1 MSDLILK
8 EMYGIY
14 KTENLSNKQ
23 IKKYKMTEKEVFK
36 KYANLSE
43 DQLNTKSN
51 KNVLLLNV
59 AEVKKRWI

>member
-23 IKKYKMTEKEVFK
+23 IKKYKMTEKEIFK
-36 KYANLSE
+36 

-59 AEVKKRWI
+59 AKVKKRWI

>member
-14 KTENLSNKQ
+14 KTENFTNKQ
-23 IKKYKMTEKEVFK
+23 IKKYKMTEKKIFK

-43 DQLNTKSN
+43 DELNTKRS

-59 AEVKKRWI
+59 AEVKKRCI

>member
-23 IKKYKMTEKEVFK
+23 IKKYKMTEKEIFK

-59 AEVKKRWI
+59 AKVKKRWI

>member
-14 KTENLSNKQ
+14 KTENLTNKQ
-23 IKKYKMTEKEVFK
+23 IKKYEMTEKKIFK

-43 DQLNTKSN
+43 DELNTKSS

-59 AEVKKRWI
+59 AEVKKRCI

>member
-14 KTENLSNKQ
+14 KTENLTNKQ
-23 IKKYKMTEKEVFK
+23 IKKYEMTEKKIFK

-43 DQLNTKSN
+43 DELNTKSN

-59 AEVKKRWI
+59 AEVKKRCI

>member
-14 KTENLSNKQ
+14 KTENFTNKQ
-23 IKKYKMTEKEVFK
+23 IKKYKMTEKKIFK

-43 DQLNTKSN
+43 DELNTKSS

-59 AEVKKRWI
+59 AEVKKRCI